1 MSRYGGIKS
10 KALPQVIDVSSGN
23 KAQQAVESGKS
34 LKASTLLE
42 KSDKNYNIK
51 SGTWI
56 FECNISEKRLSELS
70 NFKHYHIKK
79 ENGTISLIY
88 KFVL

>member
-1 MSRYGGIKS
+1 MCNDWIYLVNDRNVIYSS
-10 KALPQVIDVSSGN
+10 KL
-23 KAQQAVESGKS
+23 
-34 LKASTLLE
+34 LTLNE
-42 KSDKNYNIK
+42 NPIFDKNYNIK

-56 FECNISEKRLSELS
+56 FECNVSEKRLSELS